1 MSRAGRETPLT
12 VAELVRQGPVPGIR
26 MFGAAGQDNPVL
38 AVRIIDRLEL
48 LNTLRPREAVALTG
62 AAAHAGWSIDVALR
76 KAWEH
81 AASCVVAPYAPAHA
95 GSAGAL
101 ADRLGI
107 PLLLIGG
114 EPLEAAVQIAS
125 AVARPGAG
133 RTALVAKAALAL
145 SDPAIRNADQ
155 VLGVLHELLPGM
167 SVAFVDSA
175 GTLTAGRARAA
186 GRPSEAE
193 VPVTGPHGLPLG
205 TLLASGGVDAG
216 ARRETVEQ
224 VLRLAVPVLTAWAA
238 TERLADELSAGRS
251 AALLRRLLDSAGPGD
266 TELAARMAAAGWP
279 ARGPMMAFALRVAG
293 PAGHAPASDPGAA
306 LRSAWTRRRVAG
318 PLVPYRDSWVAW
330 QTVAPD
336 AADVPAEA
344 QRAAET
350 LVRRA
355 LRDLNDVIPAV
366 GGIAGPFPGPGQL
379 ARALEDAC
387 AAASVA
393 APSGAGT
400 VVRADRMGAAHLL
413 AAVPADTLRHPA
425 EVILAPLLAAD
436 RDGALLRTLAA
447 LLDAGSAPSVAAERL
462 DVHRNTVTA
471 RLERIRSLG
480 FDPDDPG
487 QRLAL
492 HLACRVLLDTRSAA
506 PGPDTLPETGAS

>member
-1 MSRAGRETPLT
+1 MSRSDREAPLT

-26 MFGAAGQDNPVL
+26 MFGATGQDNPVL
-38 AVRIIDRLEL
+38 TVRIVDRLEL
-48 LNTLRPREAVALTG
+48 LNALRPREAVVLTG
-62 AAAHAGWSIDVALR
+62 AAAHAGWSVDVALR

-81 AASCVVAPYAPAHA
+81 AASCVVAPDAPAHA

-114 EPLEAAVQIAS
+114 EPLEAAVQIAA
-125 AVARPGAG
+125 AVASPGAG
-133 RTALVAKAALAL
+133 RTALVARAALAL
-145 SDPAIRNADQ
+145 SDPAIRSADR
-155 VLGVLHELLPGM
+155 VLGVLHDLLPGM
-167 SVAFVDSA
+167 SVAFVDSV
-175 GTLTAGRARAA
+175 GTLSAGRARAA
-186 GRPSEAE
+186 GRPSEAA
-193 VPVTGPHGLPLG
+193 VPVTGPDGLPLG
-205 TLLASGGVDAG
+205 TLLASGRRDAG
-216 ARRETVEQ
+216 ARTETVEQ
-224 VLRLAVPVLTAWAA
+224 VLRLAVPAITAWAA
-238 TERLADELSAGRS
+238 TERLADELSTGRS
-251 AALLRRLLDSAGPGD
+251 ATLLRRLLDAADAGD

-279 ARGPMMAFALRVAG
+279 ARGPMMAFALRIVG
-293 PAGHAPASDPGAA
+293 PAGRAPAPDPGAA
-306 LRSAWTRRRVAG
+306 LRSAWARRRAAG
-318 PLVPYRDSWVAW
+318 PLVPYRDNWVAW

-350 LVRRA
+350 LIRRTV
-355 LRDLNDVIPAV
+355 RDLNDVVPAV
-366 GGIAGPFPGPGQL
+366 GGIAGPVPGPDRLG
-379 ARALEDAC
+379 RVLEDAC

-393 APSGAGT
+393 ASSGAGT

-413 AAVPADTLRHPA
+413 AAVPADALRNPA

-462 DVHRNTVTA
+462 DVHRNTVAA

-480 FDPDDPG
+480 VDPDDPG

-492 HLACRVLLDTRSAA
+492 HLACRVLLDTRSEGHG
-506 PGPDTLPETGAS
+506 PGALPEEGRS